1 MRFILRLV
9 ITAIALWAAVH
20 FVSGISYSGP
30 WYGLLA
36 VALIFGLVNA
46 IIRPILA
53 ALTCP
58 LVFLTLGLFVFVL
71 NAVMLWL
78 TSLFARMAGFDFHVS
93 GFLPALFGALIVGLT
108 SALLSIFVSDEKKMG
123 SED

>member
-1 MRFILRLV
+1 MRLLLRLLV
-9 ITAIALWAAVH
+9 TAAALWAAVH
-20 FVSGISYSGP
+20 FVAGITYSGP

-46 IIRPILA
+46 VIRPILA

-71 NAVMLWL
+71 NGIMLIITSAV
-78 TSLFARMAGFDFHVS
+78 SRAAGFNFHVS
-93 GFLPALFGALIVGLT
+93 GIVAAIIGALIVGIT
-108 SALLSIFVSDEKKMG
+108 SAVLNLVVGDGERDKGK
-123 SED
+123 D